1 MKESLFSRENL
12 YLCRK
17 FSINNLT
24 IMKKLILTLWICLG
38 SISYSYG
45 QSADEKIAEAMN
57 NSDWFALDSLYRT
70 EPRDSISQFLEI
82 FSRCLI
88 GNRLNRPDVSIP
100 AFAELFNTQSENLD
114 LGNML
119 NSSMM
124 FAMDLSR
131 IGDNK
136 TAAKMLSLNL
146 ESVRTHLDSA
156 TIAGVQQYINQYE
169 ALSNYNPYEI
179 TFENSLG
186 TIPFEVVPVGP
197 QKNNSVLMHLRNT
210 SINGIEADVTFDTGA
225 GVNIISDS
233 LALKYNLIPLDAST
247 TVGGVDIQNGRY
259 AIAKELKIGDM
270 IVRDVPFYVINI
282 TTNNE
287 EADKYIDC
295 FSIVVGSEL
304 MLQLKNLTI
313 DFVNNKITVP
323 SIAPTRSL
331 TSPNMCFSSSMNL
344 LGKGTVHGS
353 QMLMNIDTGD
363 ASYGSLGNQFFENN
377 KEYITTH
384 CKLDTIRGAGIGGVN
399 ISECYRVPNLS
410 IALGNNQII
419 APEIV
424 VVLQDNMGGT
434 FGYECNLGLK
444 SLILFSK
451 VRFNMVDFVLTT
463 SK

>member
-1 MKESLFSRENL
+1 
-12 YLCRK
+12 
-17 FSINNLT
+17 
-24 IMKKLILTLWICLG
+24 MKKYILTLLICLG
-38 SISYSYG
+38 SFSFSYS
-45 QSADEKIAEAMN
+45 QSPDEKIAEAMN
-57 NSDWFALDSLYRT
+57 NSDWFALDSLYKT
-70 EPRDSISQFLEI
+70 EPKDSISQFLEI

-88 GNRLNRPDVSIP
+88 GNRLNRPDISIP
-100 AFAELFNTQSENLD
+100 AFAELFNTQSKNLD

-146 ESVRTHLDSA
+146 EAVRTHLDSA
-156 TIAGVQQYINQYE
+156 TIAGVEKFINQYE
-169 ALSNYNPYEI
+169 ALSKYDPYKI
-179 TFENSLG
+179 IFENSVG
-186 TIPFEVVPVGP
+186 TIPFEIVPVGP

-247 TVGGVDIQNGRY
+247 TVGGVGIQNGSY

-270 IVRDVPFYVINI
+270 VVRDVPFYIINI

-304 MLQLKNLTI
+304 MLQLKDLTI
-313 DFVNNKITVP
+313 DFINNEITVP
-323 SIAPTRSL
+323 SVAPERSHA
-331 TSPNMCFSSSMNL
+331 SANMCFSSSMNL
-344 LGKGTVHGS
+344 LSKGIVQGNK
-353 QMLMNIDTGD
+353 MLMNIDTGD
-363 ASYGSLGNQFFENN
+363 ASYGSLGKVFFEKN

-384 CKLDTIRGAGIGGVN
+384 CKLDTIRNAGIGGVN
-399 ISECYRVPNLS
+399 VSECYRVPNLS
-410 IALGNNQII
+410 IELGNNEIK
-419 APEIV
+419 AAEIV

-434 FGYECNLGLK
+434 FGYDCNLGLK
-444 SLILFSK
+444 SLMLFNK